1 MATREEIDMVIEST
15 DMVDLVSP
23 YVKLSKQGKSLKGLC
38 PFHNEK
44 TPSFVVSQ
52 EKHLAHCFGCGK
64 GGNPIQFLMD
74 IKQIPF
80 NEALAELAKKNGIK
94 IDVKLSNTK
103 KEDYSKYYQIFEIA
117 QKFYIQNLNLT
128 KSGKEALKYLY
139 KRGLDDE
146 TIKMFQIGL
155 SPFELDSLYKILK
168 EANYLELDMIDIGLV
183 NSSEKGY
190 YDLFS
195 RRIMFPICDE
205 FGNVIGYS
213 GRLFNNDDP
222 NQPKYVNTKE
232 TFLFKK
238 GLVLYNLHNAKQAI
252 LRNKRVVLHEG
263 QMDVIA
269 SSRAGMNEV
278 VCTMGTALT
287 LEHAKTLK
295 KYTDDVII
303 CFDGDKAG
311 INASKKAINILKQ
324 LNMKVH
330 LVLLPNGSDPDEFV
344 CNHGAEAYLDYFN
357 NHILDEFEYLFEILF
372 LNKNMKDDMVIEEI
386 KTEAFN
392 QIHNLPS
399 QLLKDK
405 YLALLSKRLNVNND
419 SIVIDYNSYCNTMPV
434 EYFGENYVDDQIF
447 DNHDIFTQFEPIK
460 PTKKFNNVFETRLL
474 LYARSSKEK
483 AISIDEKIG
492 EYFNAFSPI
501 NLNIW
506 VKLINNYYATYD
518 VFDDKKFIALLSEE
532 EKEVYFDSIEQ
543 ARNAI
548 DPYNDADL
556 ALLIAKMGTKEFKE
570 RNKIIDKQIATM
582 YDDSQKLLKIN
593 EKFNNKRKTMPKGRN

>member
-23 YVKLSKQGKSLKGLC
+23 YVKLTKQGKSLKGLC

-74 IKQIPF
+74 IKQISF
-80 NEALAELAKKNGIK
+80 AEALDELAKKNGIK
-94 IDVKLSNTK
+94 IDVKLNNANK
-103 KEDYSKYYQIFEIA
+103 QDYSKYYQMFEIV
-117 QKFYIQNLNLT
+117 QKVYNQNLTLT

-155 SPFELDSLYKILK
+155 APNEIDSVYKILK
-168 EANYLELDMIDIGLV
+168 EANYLELDMIDLGIV
-183 NSSEKGY
+183 NSSEKCY
-190 YDLFS
+190 YDLFT
-195 RRIMFPICDE
+195 RRIMFPIADE
-205 FGNVIGYS
+205 FGHIIGYS

-238 GLVLYNLHNAKQAI
+238 GQVLFNLHNAKTEM
-252 LRNKRVVLHEG
+252 LRKKRVILHEG

-269 SSRAGMNEV
+269 AYRAGLKEA

-287 LEHAKTLK
+287 IDHARTLK
-295 KYTDDVII
+295 KYTDNVII

-330 LVLLPNGSDPDEFV
+330 LVLLPNGTDPDDYV
-344 CNHGAEAYLDYFN
+344 CNNGGDAYVNYFEN
-357 NHILDEFEYLFEILF
+357 NILDELEYLFEVAF
-372 LNKNMKDDMVIEEI
+372 LNKNLNDSIVIEEI

-392 QIHNLPS
+392 LIYNMPGEV
-399 QLLKDK
+399 LKDK
-405 YLALLSKRLNVNND
+405 YLKILSTRLNANLD
-419 SIVIDYNSYCNTMPV
+419 SIIIDYNSYCKPLTNNYPV
-434 EYFGENYVDDQIF
+434 ENYSDEEIF
-447 DNHDIFTQFEPIK
+447 DNNFFDDLLDVK
-460 PTKKFNNVFETRLL
+460 PKPKFNNIFEIRLL

-483 AISIDEKIG
+483 ALSIDERIS
-492 EYFNAFSPI
+492 EYFNAFSPV
-501 NLNIW
+501 NRNIW
-506 VKLINNYYATYD
+506 IKLINEYYTNNEL
-518 VFDDKKFIALLSEE
+518 FDDKKFISLLSPDEQQ
-532 EKEVYFDSIEQ
+532 VYLDNIEL
-543 ARNAI
+543 ARNSI

-556 ALLIAKMGTKEFKE
+556 ALLINKMSTKEFKE
-570 RNKIIDKQIATM
+570 RNKIIDKQIKNLS
-582 YDDSQKLLKIN
+582 DEQKVLKIN
-593 EKFNNKRKTMPKGRN
+593 EKFKNKKKTMPKGRNK

>member
-1 MATREEIDMVIEST
+1 MATREEIDKVIEST

-23 YVKLSKQGKSLKGLC
+23 YVKLTKQGKSLKGLC

-74 IKQIPF
+74 IKQISF
-80 NEALAELAKKNGIK
+80 AEALDELAKKNGIK
-94 IDVKLSNTK
+94 IDVKLNNANK
-103 KEDYSKYYQIFEIA
+103 QDYSKYYQIFEIV
-117 QKFYIQNLNLT
+117 QKVYNQNLTLT

-155 SPFELDSLYKILK
+155 APNEIDSVYKILK
-168 EANYLELDMIDIGLV
+168 EANYLELDMIDLGIV

-190 YDLFS
+190 YDLFT
-195 RRIMFPICDE
+195 RRIMFPIADE
-205 FGNVIGYS
+205 FGHIIGYS

-238 GLVLYNLHNAKQAI
+238 GQVLFNLHNAKTEM
-252 LRNKRVVLHEG
+252 LRKKRVILHEG

-269 SSRAGMNEV
+269 AYRAGLKEA

-287 LEHAKTLK
+287 IDHARTLK
-295 KYTDDVII
+295 KYTDNVII

-330 LVLLPNGSDPDEFV
+330 LVLLPNGTDPDDYV
-344 CNHGAEAYLDYFN
+344 CNNGSDAYVNYFEN
-357 NHILDEFEYLFEILF
+357 NILDELEYLFEVAF
-372 LNKNMKDDMVIEEI
+372 LNKNLNDSIVIEEI

-392 QIHNLPS
+392 LIYNMPGEV
-399 QLLKDK
+399 LKDK
-405 YLALLSKRLNVNND
+405 YLKILSTRLNANLD
-419 SIVIDYNSYCNTMPV
+419 SIIIDYNSYCKPLTNNYPV
-434 EYFGENYVDDQIF
+434 ENYSDEEIF
-447 DNHDIFTQFEPIK
+447 DNNFFDDLLDVK
-460 PTKKFNNVFETRLL
+460 PKPKFNNIFEIRLL

-483 AISIDEKIG
+483 ALSIDERIS
-492 EYFNAFSPI
+492 EYFNAFSPV
-501 NLNIW
+501 NRNIW
-506 VKLINNYYATYD
+506 IKLINEYYTNNEL
-518 VFDDKKFIALLSEE
+518 FDDKKFISLLSPDEQQ
-532 EKEVYFDSIEQ
+532 VYLDNIEL
-543 ARNAI
+543 ARNSI

-556 ALLIAKMGTKEFKE
+556 ALLINKMSTKEFKE
-570 RNKIIDKQIATM
+570 RNKIIDKQIKNLS
-582 YDDSQKLLKIN
+582 DEQKVLKIN
-593 EKFNNKRKTMPKGRN
+593 EKFKNKKKTMPKGRNK

>member
-23 YVKLSKQGKSLKGLC
+23 YVKLTKQGKSLKGLC

-74 IKQIPF
+74 IKQISF
-80 NEALAELAKKNGIK
+80 AEALDELAKKNGIK
-94 IDVKLSNTK
+94 IDVKLNNSNK
-103 KEDYSKYYQIFEIA
+103 QDYSKFYQMFEIV
-117 QKFYIQNLNLT
+117 QKFYNQNLTLT

-139 KRGLDDE
+139 NRGLDDE
-146 TIKMFQIGL
+146 IIKMFQIGL
-155 SPFELDSLYKILK
+155 APNELDSVYKILK
-168 EANYLELDMIDIGLV
+168 EANYLELDMIDLGIV
-183 NSSEKGY
+183 NSSPKGY

-205 FGNVIGYS
+205 FGHIIGYS

-238 GLVLYNLHNAKQAI
+238 GLVLFNLHNAKSEI
-252 LRNKRVVLHEG
+252 LRKKRVILHEG

-269 SSRAGMNEV
+269 AYRAGIKEV

-287 LEHAKTLK
+287 LEHARTLK
-295 KYTDDVII
+295 KYTDNVII

-311 INASKKAINILKQ
+311 INASKKAINVLKQ

-330 LVLLPNGSDPDEFV
+330 LVLLPKGSDPDEFV
-344 CNHGAEAYLDYFN
+344 CNNGSEAYIDYFEN
-357 NHILDEFEYLFEILF
+357 NILDELEYLFEVAF
-372 LNKNMKDDMVIEEI
+372 LNKNLNDSMVIEEI

-392 QIHNLPS
+392 LIYNMPS
-399 QLLKDK
+399 QTLKDK
-405 YLALLSKRLNVNND
+405 FLKLLSTRLNANYD
-419 SIVIDYNSYCNTMPV
+419 SIVIDYNSYCKSFVSTYPV
-434 EYFGENYVDDQIF
+434 ENYDD
-447 DNHDIFTQFEPIK
+447 NDIFSDNFFDDIPLIK
-460 PTKKFNNVFETRLL
+460 EDDNKKNVFEIRLL

-483 AISIDEKIG
+483 ALSIDARISD
-492 EYFNAFSPI
+492 YFNAFTPI
-501 NLNIW
+501 NRNIW
-506 VKLINNYYATYD
+506 IKLINLYYAENEI
-518 VFDDKKFIALLSEE
+518 FDDKKFISILTPEE
-532 EKEVYFDSIEQ
+532 QKVYLDNIEI
-543 ARNAI
+543 ARNSI

-556 ALLIAKMGTKEFKE
+556 TLLIEKMGTKEFKE
-570 RNKIIDKQIATM
+570 RNKIIDKQINNTT
-582 YDDSQKLLKIN
+582 DEELKLLKIS
-593 EKFNNKRKTMPKGRN
+593 EKFKNKKKTMPKGRN

>member
-1 MATREEIDMVIEST
+1 MATREEIDKVIEST

-38 PFHNEK
+38 PFHDEK

-74 IKQIPF
+74 IKQISF
-80 NEALAELAKKNGIK
+80 VEALDELAKKNGIK
-94 IDVKLSNTK
+94 IDVKLNNTNK
-103 KEDYSKYYQIFEIA
+103 QDYSKFYQMFEIV
-117 QKFYIQNLNLT
+117 QKFYNQNLTLT

-139 KRGLDDE
+139 NRGLDDE
-146 TIKMFQIGL
+146 IIKMFQIGL
-155 SPFELDSLYKILK
+155 APNELDSVYKILK
-168 EANYLELDMIDIGLV
+168 EANYLELDMIDLGIV
-183 NSSEKGY
+183 NSSPKGY

-205 FGNVIGYS
+205 FGHIIGYS

-238 GLVLYNLHNAKQAI
+238 GLVLFNLHNAKSEI
-252 LRNKRVVLHEG
+252 LRKKRVILHEG

-269 SSRAGMNEV
+269 AYRTGIKEV

-287 LEHAKTLK
+287 LEHARTLK
-295 KYTDDVII
+295 KYTDNVII

-311 INASKKAINILKQ
+311 INASKKAINVLKQ

-330 LVLLPNGSDPDEFV
+330 LVLLPKGSDPDEFV
-344 CNHGAEAYLDYFN
+344 CNNGSEAYVEYFEN
-357 NHILDEFEYLFEILF
+357 NILDELEYLFEVAF
-372 LNKNMKDDMVIEEI
+372 LNKNLNDSIVIEEI

-392 QIHNLPS
+392 LIYNMPS
-399 QLLKDK
+399 QTIKDK
-405 YLALLSKRLNVNND
+405 FLKLLSIRLNANYD
-419 SIVIDYNSYCNTMPV
+419 SIVIDYNSYCKSFTNTYSV
-434 EYFGENYVDDQIF
+434 ENYDD
-447 DNHDIFTQFEPIK
+447 NDIFSDNFLDDIPLIK
-460 PTKKFNNVFETRLL
+460 EDNKKKNVFEIRLL

-483 AISIDEKIG
+483 ALSIDARISD
-492 EYFNAFSPI
+492 YFNAFTPI
-501 NLNIW
+501 NRNIW
-506 VKLINNYYATYD
+506 IKLINEYYANNEL
-518 VFDDKKFIALLSEE
+518 FDDKNFISILSPEE
-532 EKEVYFDSIEQ
+532 QKVYLDNIEI
-543 ARNAI
+543 ARNSI

-556 ALLIAKMGTKEFKE
+556 ALLIDKMSTKEFKE
-570 RNKIIDKQIATM
+570 RNKLIDKQIKNIS
-582 YDDSQKLLKIN
+582 DEELKLLKIN
-593 EKFNNKRKTMPKGRN
+593 EKFKNIKKTMPKGRN

>member
-1 MATREEIDMVIEST
+1 MATREEIDKVIEST

-23 YVKLSKQGKSLKGLC
+23 YVKLTKQGKSLKGLC

-74 IKQIPF
+74 IKQISF
-80 NEALAELAKKNGIK
+80 AEALDELAKKNGIK
-94 IDVKLSNTK
+94 IDVKLNNTNK
-103 KEDYSKYYQIFEIA
+103 QDYSKYYQMFEIV
-117 QKFYIQNLNLT
+117 QKVYNQNLTLT

-155 SPFELDSLYKILK
+155 APYEIDSVYKILK
-168 EANYLELDMIDIGLV
+168 ESNFLELDMIDLGIV

-190 YDLFS
+190 YDLFTK
-195 RRIMFPICDE
+195 RIMFPICDE
-205 FGNVIGYS
+205 FGHIIGYS

-238 GLVLYNLHNAKQAI
+238 GQVLFNLHNAKTEM
-252 LRNKRVVLHEG
+252 LRKKRVILHEG

-269 SSRAGMNEV
+269 AYRAGLKEA

-287 LEHAKTLK
+287 IEHARTLK
-295 KYTDDVII
+295 KYTDNVII

-330 LVLLPNGSDPDEFV
+330 LVLLPNGTDPDDYV
-344 CNHGAEAYLDYFN
+344 CNNGSEEYINYFEN
-357 NHILDEFEYLFEILF
+357 NILDELEYLFEVAF
-372 LNKNMKDDMVIEEI
+372 LNKNLNDSIVIEEI

-392 QIHNLPS
+392 LIYNMPGEV
-399 QLLKDK
+399 LKDK
-405 YLALLSKRLNVNND
+405 YLKILSTRLNANLD
-419 SIVIDYNSYCNTMPV
+419 SIIIDYNSYCKPLNNNYPV
-434 EYFGENYVDDQIF
+434 ENYPDDEIF
-447 DNHDIFTQFEPIK
+447 DNSFFDDLPDLK
-460 PTKKFNNVFETRLL
+460 PKTKFNNIFEIRLL
-474 LYARSSKEK
+474 LYARSSREK
-483 AISIDEKIG
+483 ALTIDEKIS
-492 EYFNAFSPI
+492 EYFNAFSPV
-501 NLNIW
+501 NRSIW
-506 VKLINNYYATYD
+506 IKLINEYYTD
-518 VFDDKKFIALLSEE
+518 NELFDDKKFISMLSLEE
-532 EKEVYFDSIEQ
+532 QQVYLDNIEL
-543 ARNAI
+543 ARNSI

-556 ALLIAKMGTKEFKE
+556 ALLINKMGTKEFKE
-570 RNKIIDKQIATM
+570 RNKIIDKQFKNLS
-582 YDDSQKLLKIN
+582 DEQKILKIN
-593 EKFNNKRKTMPKGRN
+593 EKFKNKKKTMPKGRN